1 MAIGMSVK
9 VYLMKYCFCKLYK
22 DIYMKHSYVCG
33 MLRVLTFQ
41 CACMVCVLSTLLFL
55 VSSMLIMTMCIEVIL
70 GMEDHNSL
78 TATLRARSHWIW
90 IQTSSVTK

>member
-1 MAIGMSVK
+1 
-9 VYLMKYCFCKLYK
+9 
-22 DIYMKHSYVCG
+22 MKHSYVCG

-70 GMEDHNSL
+70 GMENHNSL